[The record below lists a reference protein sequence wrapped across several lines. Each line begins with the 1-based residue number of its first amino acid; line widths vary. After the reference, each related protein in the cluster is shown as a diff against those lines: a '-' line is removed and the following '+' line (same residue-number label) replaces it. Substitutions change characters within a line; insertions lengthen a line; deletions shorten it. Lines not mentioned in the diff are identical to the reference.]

1 ADSKDNASVNDS
13 KQNAEV
19 NNSAESQSTNDKVAQ
34 PKSENKAKAEKD
46 GSDSTNQS
54 MVESTTETLPSA
66 DITEPNVPSNTSK
79 DKEESTTNQTDA
91 GQL

>member
-1 ADSKDNASVNDS
+1 SVNES

-34 PKSENKAKAEKD
+34 TKSANKAKAEKD

-54 MVESTTETLPSA
+54 MIESTNETLPSA
-66 DITEPNVPSNTSK
+66 DITEPTVPSITSQVK
-79 DKEESTTNQTDA
+79 QESTTNQNHP
-91 GQL
+91 GQLK